1 MTRENP
7 PLHLNVPPATAAA
20 AVRARLEA
28 EAQIEADR
36 KKVAIKEAQEKAAA
50 QSNGKSARLTGPQ
63 SIPPQTH
70 VPLTNPLANAAPS
83 PMNMQAA
90 QAAAMNQLQQQQ
102 QHHHLNS
109 ALTQQQQQQAQS
121 QQQQKTPSVESAGAA
136 ALLAQQRIA
145 EIAVLEEQRRQIQL
159 QQQFQEQ
166 EKLHLQKL
174 RQETL
179 NAAAQAQVRNQ
190 SGHNP
195 MDTISSMNTAQA
207 QEAAIL
213 ASVAEQMGNN
223 MNNNSSNNTTS
234 SGSSTNSNNK
244 RPASAKKGP
253 KNKGKSSKQQRT
265 AATPQQSAPTQQ
277 SEATISSS
285 LAAPQNA
292 GFASLE
298 EAVAR
303 LEAGASA
310 EGAAAKHQQQ
320 YQQQQDA
327 VMSDAQ
333 QAGAVGEENDHHPH
347 HRHLQHRQLPHPAQT
362 NNILNHMQIT
372 PSSHSEL
379 SSQQAAAVHELINM
393 NGKHN
398 FNNGT
403 EQQQPPPNGARPA
416 PVPALAQQQQQ
427 QPQPAATT
435 SQIAPKEA
443 AKAVDALID
452 REDEITNAKASE
464 VLELKMHQSEVFM
477 CAWNSVYTDMIATG
491 SGDASARIWQMGGP
505 KASGGLGPVKL
516 LPHGTGPKDRKNKD
530 VTTLE
535 WSSDGTLLATGIY
548 DGVARV
554 WSLTGS
560 LVHTL
565 RGHKGPIFSLK
576 WNKTG
581 NYLLS
586 GSYDKTTIVW
596 DVSSGTGFIKQQFE
610 DHQAPALDVDWKD
623 DTTFASCSTDK
634 TVHICRVGAER
645 PLKTYTGHTD
655 EVNAVK
661 WDPSG
666 NLLASCSD
674 DCTAKVW
681 DVNSDQKKPMY
692 DFKSHQQEI
701 YTVKWAPTGPGS
713 KNPEKKPLLAT
724 ASFDG
729 SVRLWNVQDGTCI
742 QVFSR
747 HRDSVYSVAFSPS
760 GNYLASGSLAGQL
773 YIWNVNEGRHI
784 KSFKGK
790 GDIFEVAWNKE
801 ETRVAA
807 CFSSNVV
814 CILDFP

>member
-1 MTRENP
+1 MLGRSNMRNAERSIPPGALISFLQKGLQYVGIEETLQREQQRGNASNSNKRNKAGNGNNSNNNGNASIAEDGPLNLSLLSPVTISAMTRENP

-28 EAQIEADR
+28 EARIEAER

-50 QSNGKSARLTGPQ
+50 ESNGKSNRLTGPK
-63 SIPPQTH
+63 SIPPQTNI
-70 VPLTNPLANAAPS
+70 PLSNPLANSAPS

-90 QAAAMNQLQQQQ
+90 QAAAAMSQLQ
-102 QHHHLNS
+102 QHHHLLHPNS
-109 ALTQQQQQQAQS
+109 SLTQQQQHAQS
-121 QQQQKTPSVESAGAA
+121 QQQQAASVESAGAS
-136 ALLAQQRIA
+136 ALLAQQRMA
-145 EIAVLEEQRRQIQL
+145 EIAVLEEQRRKQL
-159 QQQFQEQ
+159 QLQLQEQ

-174 RQETL
+174 
-179 NAAAQAQVRNQ
+179 AATAQVRNQ

-195 MDTISSMNTAQA
+195 LDTISGMHTAQA

-223 MNNNSSNNTTS
+223 MNNNSNTNNTTS
-234 SGSSTNSNNK
+234 GTNNK

-265 AATPQQSAPTQQ
+265 VQQSANVPTQQ
-277 SEATISSS
+277 SEATIDPTISMSTNAP
-285 LAAPQNA
+285 LTAPQNS

-303 LEAGASA
+303 IEAGATTD
-310 EGAAAKHQQQ
+310 GANAKR
-320 YQQQQDA
+320 QQDV

-333 QAGAVGEENDHHPH
+333 QSGPVGDEVDHHPH
-347 HRHLQHRQLPHPAQT
+347 HRNLQHRQLTSHP
-362 NNILNHMQIT
+362 
-372 PSSHSEL
+372 EL
-379 SSQQAAAVHELINM
+379 SSQQAAAVQELMTM
-393 NGKHN
+393 NGERHK
-398 FNNGT
+398 FISSTGQ
-403 EQQQPPPNGARPA
+403 QQQPQNGSVATT
-416 PVPALAQQQQQ
+416 AQQQQQ
-427 QPQPAATT
+427 AIVAATGS

-452 REDEITNAKASE
+452 REDEMTNAKPSE

-477 CAWNSVYTDMIATG
+477 CAWNSVFTDMIATG
-491 SGDASARIWQMGGP
+491 SGDASARIWQMGGA
-505 KASGGLGPVKL
+505 KAAGGLGPVKL
-516 LPHGTGPKDRKNKD
+516 LPHGTGPRDRKNKD

-535 WSSDGTLLATGIY
+535 WSSDGKLLATGSY

-554 WSLTGS
+554 WSLSGS

-596 DVSSGTGFIKQQFE
+596 DVSGGSGFIKQQFE

-623 DTTFASCSTDK
+623 DSTFASCSTDK
-634 TVHICRVGAER
+634 TVHICKVGAEK

-666 NLLASCSD
+666 RLLASCSD

-681 DVNSDQKKPMY
+681 DVDGDRKDPMY

-701 YTVKWAPTGPGS
+701 YTVKW
-713 KNPEKKPLLAT
+713 
-724 ASFDG
+724 
-729 SVRLWNVQDGTCI
+729 
-742 QVFSR
+742 
-747 HRDSVYSVAFSPS
+747 
-760 GNYLASGSLAGQL
+760 
-773 YIWNVNEGRHI
+773 
-784 KSFKGK
+784 
-790 GDIFEVAWNKE
+790 
-801 ETRVAA
+801 
-807 CFSSNVV
+807 
-814 CILDFP
+814 